1 MLRVLVGVRER
12 VIQLGIGEAASMVRV
27 REREEGCVAAGE
39 VEQRRPGQTAFCT
52 LPPFRQR
59 VQT

>member
-1 MLRVLVGVRER
+1 MLVCVGKRMIELRVRQTAR
-12 VIQLGIGEAASMVRV
+12 VMSPRQH
-27 REREEGCVAAGE
+27 EEGGLAAGE
-39 VEQRRPGQTAFCT
+39 VEQRRAVGAQMAFCT